1 MKYVWVVSYDWFSQ
15 EFKGMVHD
23 SIKVFSTRAKA
34 DAFVRECP
42 DMIYFDLG
50 EYEVDDPE
58 DIA

>member
-1 MKYVWVVSYDWFSQ
+1 MKYVWLISYDRFSQ
-15 EFKGMVHD
+15 ED
-23 SIKVFSTRAKA
+23 ETIKVFSTRAKA